1 MLELVKAVGPYLAAI
16 ITAAGLWDIARR
28 KDRTKA
34 MREDRS
40 DDGAVVQAAR
50 VDERDRCAERIAEL
64 RTDIAR
70 LSGRIDEQ
78 GAELTKMR
86 GRSERSDRRTLVAE
100 GRAMAMKSIAEAAG
114 ADQATIDMIW
124 ERHDP
129 DTIAGRMA
137 T

>member
-1 MLELVKAVGPYLAAI
+1 MLELVKVVGPYLAAI

-40 DDGAVVQAAR
+40 DDDAVVHAAR
-50 VDERDRCAERIAEL
+50 TDERDRCAERIAEL
-64 RTDIAR
+64 REDIAR

-78 GAELTKMR
+78 GAELTEMR
-86 GRSERSDRRTLVAE
+86 GRSDVADRRALIAE
-100 GRAMAMKSIAEAAG
+100 GRAMAMRSIAETAG
-114 ADQATIDMIW
+114 ADREMVRLIW

-129 DTIAGRMA
+129 ATLQGRMP